1 MKKFLIS
8 KTPFIRSVDL
18 GSMSTTRMMYD
29 YLVAFISFIMFGFVI
44 NGLIPYINGE
54 ITQVYYLVKP
64 FINVLVGII
73 CSVFFEA
80 IYILIFKKIR
90 NIKALIAET
99 HYSFGFMVGLVI
111 SLLLPVRV
119 PLYIIVIGCFIG
131 NICLKMVFGGL
142 GKNIFNPALLAYG
155 ILFVVFNKIIVNSM
169 NEQVL
174 ILSNTLNITATHA
187 PVPAMRELMLKL
199 GNLNFTSS
207 SLIRQ
212 FGSLFNLFVGF
223 KGGNLGEVSGIL
235 CVLAYIYLVIRKSIN
250 WRVPIF
256 YVSTVF
262 VISYAAAIVN
272 KMNGPLY
279 GIWFPTFNL
288 LSGSILFGAVFL
300 ATDYVTTP
308 KTPNGKIIY
317 AVLLGIAT
325 SFIRLVIGF
334 DGVCL
339 SIILVSLLTP
349 VIDLIASK
357 IRGPIID
364 SKVIIYYVLI
374 SLVFLIISAYIVYQ
388 TTDLS
393 FFNKIFANLK

>member
-29 YLVAFISFIMFGFVI
+29 FLVAFISFIMFGFVI

-64 FINVLVGII
+64 FINVLVGILF
-73 CSVFFEA
+73 SFVFEA

-90 NIKALIAET
+90 NFKALIHET
-99 HYSFGFMVGLVI
+99 HYSFGFIIGLVI

-119 PLYIIVIGCFIG
+119 PLYIIIIGCFIG

-142 GKNIFNPALLAYG
+142 GKNIFNPALLAYA
-155 ILFVVFNKIIVNSM
+155 ILYVVFNKILVNAM
-169 NEQVL
+169 NDQVL
-174 ILSNTLNITATHA
+174 ILSNTLNITATQA
-187 PVPAMRELMLKL
+187 PVPAMREIMLRL
-199 GNLNFTSS
+199 GNLGFTYS

-235 CVLAYIYLVIRKSIN
+235 CVLAYIYLVARKSIN

-256 YVSTVF
+256 YVATVF

-272 KMNGPLY
+272 KIDGPLY

-308 KTPNGKIIY
+308 KTPNGKVIY
-317 AVLLGIAT
+317 AILLGIVT
-325 SFIRLVIGF
+325 SLIRLVFGF

-339 SIILVSLLTP
+339 SIILVSLLTS
-349 VIDLIASK
+349 VIDLVASK
-357 IRGPIID
+357 IRGPIVT
-364 SKVIIYYVLI
+364 SKVVFYYVLI
-374 SLVFLIISAYIVYQ
+374 GVVFLIISAYIVYQ
-388 TTDLS
+388 TTDLG
-393 FFNKIFANLK
+393 FLNKLSIKL

>member
-18 GSMSTTRMMYD
+18 GSISTTRMMYD

-44 NGLIPYINGE
+44 NGLVPFINGE

-64 FINVLVGII
+64 FINVLVGILS
-73 CSVFFEA
+73 SVILEA
-80 IYILIFKKIR
+80 IYILIFKKVKKFKLLIR
-90 NIKALIAET
+90 ET
-99 HYSFGFMVGLVI
+99 HYSFGFMIGLVI

-119 PLYIIVIGCFIG
+119 PLYIIVVGCFIG
-131 NICLKMVFGGL
+131 NICLKMIFGGL
-142 GKNIFNPALLAYG
+142 GKNIFNPALLAYAV
-155 ILFVVFNKIIVNSM
+155 LYVVFNKIIVNSM

-174 ILSNTLNITATHA
+174 ILSNTLNITATQA

-199 GNLNFTSS
+199 GNLGFNYS
-207 SLIRQ
+207 SLINQ

-256 YVSTVF
+256 YTGTVF
-262 VISYAAAIVN
+262 VISYVAAIVN
-272 KMNGPLY
+272 KINGSFY

-317 AVLLGIAT
+317 AILLGIFT

-349 VIDLIASK
+349 VIDIVASK

-374 SLVFLIISAYIVYQ
+374 TVIFLIISTYIVYQ

>member
-54 ITQVYYLVKP
+54 ITQVYFLVKP
-64 FINVLVGII
+64 FINVLVGML
-73 CSVFFEA
+73 CSVIFEA
-80 IYILIFKKIR
+80 IYIFIFKKVR
-90 NIKALIAET
+90 KIKELITET
-99 HYSFGFMVGLVI
+99 HYCFGFMIGLVI

-119 PLYIIVIGCFIG
+119 PLYIIIIGCFIG

-142 GKNIFNPALLAYG
+142 GKNVFNPALLAYA
-155 ILFVVFNKIIVNSM
+155 ILYVVFNKIIVNSM

-174 ILSNTLNITATHA
+174 ILSNTLNITAIQA

-199 GNLNFTSS
+199 GNLKFTSS

-250 WRVPIF
+250 WRVPVF
-256 YVSTVF
+256 YVATVF

-279 GIWFPTFNL
+279 GIWFPSFNL

-317 AVLLGIAT
+317 AILLGIVT

-339 SIILVSLLTP
+339 SIIVVSFLTP

-357 IRGPIID
+357 IRGPIIN
-364 SKVIIYYVLI
+364 SKVVIYYVLI
-374 SLVFLIISAYIVYQ
+374 GFIFLIVSAYIVYQ

-393 FFNKIFANLK
+393 FFNKIFKNL

>member
-142 GKNIFNPALLAYG
+142 GKNIFNPALLAYA

-174 ILSNTLNITATHA
+174 ILSNTLNITAMHA

-317 AVLLGIAT
+317 AVLLGIVT

>member
-64 FINVLVGII
+64 FINVLIGILS
-73 CSVFFEA
+73 SVTFEA
-80 IYILIFKKIR
+80 IYILIFKKVR
-90 NIKALIAET
+90 NFKSLISET
-99 HYSFGFMVGLVI
+99 HYSFGFMIGLVI

-119 PLYIIVIGCFIG
+119 PLYVIVIGCFIG
-131 NICLKMVFGGL
+131 NICLKMIFGGL
-142 GKNIFNPALLAYG
+142 GKNIFNPALLAYALLYV
-155 ILFVVFNKIIVNSM
+155 IFNKIIVNSM

-174 ILSNTLNITATHA
+174 ILSNTLNITATQP

-199 GNLNFTSS
+199 GNLGFSYS

-235 CVLAYIYLVIRKSIN
+235 CVLAYIYLVVRKSIN

-256 YVSTVF
+256 YVGTVF

-272 KMNGPLY
+272 KMNGSLY
-279 GIWFPTFNL
+279 GIWFPVFNL

-300 ATDYVTTP
+300 ATDFVTTP

-317 AVLLGIAT
+317 AILLGIVT

-349 VIDLIASK
+349 VIDLISSK
-357 IRGPIID
+357 IRGPIIN
-364 SKVIIYYVLI
+364 SKVIIYYVVI
-374 SLVFLIISAYIVYQ
+374 SFIFLIISAYIVYQ

-393 FFNKIFANLK
+393 FFNKLF

>member
-8 KTPFIRSVDL
+8 KTPFIRSVDS

-29 YLVAFISFIMFGFVI
+29 HLVAFISFIMFGFVI

-54 ITQVYYLVKP
+54 ITDFYYLVKP
-64 FINVLVGII
+64 FINVLVG
-73 CSVFFEA
+73 VFFSLLFETL
-80 IYILIFKKIR
+80 YFLLIKRVKGFKQ
-90 NIKALIAET
+90 LVHDV
-99 HYSFGFMVGLVI
+99 HYSFGFIVGLTI

-119 PLYIIVIGCFIG
+119 PLYIIIIACFLG
-131 NICLKMVFGGL
+131 NVVFKMMFGGL
-142 GKNIFNPALLAYG
+142 GKNYVNPALVAYS
-155 ILFVVFNKIIVNSM
+155 ICFVVFNKTIINSM

-174 ILSNTLNITATHA
+174 ILSNTLNITAKLA
-187 PVPAMRELMLKL
+187 PIPAMRELMLAQ
-199 GNLNFTSS
+199 GNLSVTYS

-212 FGSLFNLFVGF
+212 FGSLFNLFIGF

-235 CVLAYIYLVIRKSIN
+235 CVLAYFYLVARKSIN

-256 YVSTVF
+256 YVATVF
-262 VISYAAAIVN
+262 LISWGVAIIN
-272 KMNGPLY
+272 KVDGALY

-288 LSGSILFGAVFL
+288 VSGSTLFGAVFL

-317 AVLLGIAT
+317 AISLGIIT
-325 SFIRLVIGF
+325 SLIRFVIGF

-349 VIDLIASK
+349 VIDLFASR
-357 IRGPIID
+357 IRGPIIT
-364 SKVIIYYVLI
+364 SKVVVNYVL
-374 SLVFLIISAYIVYQ
+374 LVLGFLILSAYIVYQ
-388 TTDLS
+388 STNLAFLS
-393 FFNKIFANLK
+393 NLK

>member
-54 ITQVYYLVKP
+54 ITQVYYLIKP
-64 FINVLVGII
+64 FINVLVGIL
-73 CSVFFEA
+73 CSVTFEA
-80 IYILIFKKIR
+80 IYILIFKKVKGFR
-90 NIKALIAET
+90 ALITET

-119 PLYIIVIGCFIG
+119 PLYIIIIGCFIG
-131 NICLKMVFGGL
+131 NICLKMIFGGL
-142 GKNIFNPALLAYG
+142 GKNIFNPALLAYA

-174 ILSNTLNITATHA
+174 ILSNTLNITATQA

-199 GNLNFTSS
+199 GNLSFTSS

-223 KGGNLGEVSGIL
+223 KGGNLGEVSGFL

-256 YVSTVF
+256 YVATVF
-262 VISYAAAIVN
+262 VISYAAAIIN
-272 KMNGPLY
+272 KMNGTLY
-279 GIWFPTFNL
+279 GIWFPVFNL

-317 AVLLGIAT
+317 AILLGIVT
-325 SFIRLVIGF
+325 SFIRLLIGF
-334 DGVCL
+334 DGVCI

-357 IRGPIID
+357 IRGPIIN

-374 SLVFLIISAYIVYQ
+374 SFVFLIISAYIVYQ
-388 TTDLS
+388 TTNLS
-393 FFNKIFANLK
+393 FFNKIFKN

>member
-54 ITQVYYLVKP
+54 ITQVYYLIKP
-64 FINVLVGII
+64 FINVLVGIL
-73 CSVFFEA
+73 CSVTFEA
-80 IYILIFKKIR
+80 IYILIFKKVKGFR
-90 NIKALIAET
+90 ALITET

-119 PLYIIVIGCFIG
+119 PLYIIIIGCFIG
-131 NICLKMVFGGL
+131 NICLKMIFGGL
-142 GKNIFNPALLAYG
+142 GKNIFNPALLAYA

-174 ILSNTLNITATHA
+174 ILSNTLNITATQA

-199 GNLNFTSS
+199 GNLKFTSS

-256 YVSTVF
+256 YVATVF
-262 VISYAAAIVN
+262 VISYAAAIIN
-272 KMNGPLY
+272 KMNGTLY
-279 GIWFPTFNL
+279 GIWFPVFNL

-317 AVLLGIAT
+317 AILLGIVT
-325 SFIRLVIGF
+325 SFIRLLIGF
-334 DGVCL
+334 DGVCI

-357 IRGPIID
+357 IRGPIIN
-364 SKVIIYYVLI
+364 SKVIIY
-374 SLVFLIISAYIVYQ
+374 SVFCVIISEY
-388 TTDLS
+388 
-393 FFNKIFANLK
+393 

>member
-54 ITQVYYLVKP
+54 ITQVYYLIKP
-64 FINVLVGII
+64 FINVLVGIL
-73 CSVFFEA
+73 CSVTFEA
-80 IYILIFKKIR
+80 IYILIFEKVKGFR
-90 NIKALIAET
+90 ALITET

-119 PLYIIVIGCFIG
+119 PLYIIIIGCFIG
-131 NICLKMVFGGL
+131 NICLKMIFGGL
-142 GKNIFNPALLAYG
+142 GKNIFNPALLAYA

-174 ILSNTLNITATHA
+174 ILSNTLNITATQA

-199 GNLNFTSS
+199 GNLSFTSS

-223 KGGNLGEVSGIL
+223 KGGNLGEVSGFL

-256 YVSTVF
+256 YVATVF
-262 VISYAAAIVN
+262 VISYAAAIIN
-272 KMNGPLY
+272 KMNGTLY
-279 GIWFPTFNL
+279 GIWFPVFNL

-308 KTPNGKIIY
+308 KTPNGKIFY
-317 AVLLGIAT
+317 AILLGIVT
-325 SFIRLVIGF
+325 SFIRLLIGF
-334 DGVCL
+334 DGVCI

-357 IRGPIID
+357 IRGPIIN

-374 SLVFLIISAYIVYQ
+374 SFVFLIISAYIVYQ
-388 TTDLS
+388 TTNLS
-393 FFNKIFANLK
+393 FFNKIFKN

>member
-54 ITQVYYLVKP
+54 ITQVYYLIKP
-64 FINVLVGII
+64 FINVLVGIL
-73 CSVFFEA
+73 CSVTFEA
-80 IYILIFKKIR
+80 IYILIFKKVKGFR
-90 NIKALIAET
+90 ALITET

-119 PLYIIVIGCFIG
+119 PLYIIIIGCFIG
-131 NICLKMVFGGL
+131 NICLKMIFGGL
-142 GKNIFNPALLAYG
+142 GKNIFNPALLAYA

-174 ILSNTLNITATHA
+174 ILSNTLNITATQA

-199 GNLNFTSS
+199 GNLKFTSS

-256 YVSTVF
+256 YVATVF
-262 VISYAAAIVN
+262 VISYAAAIIN
-272 KMNGPLY
+272 KMNGTLY
-279 GIWFPTFNL
+279 GIWFPVFNL

-317 AVLLGIAT
+317 AILLGIVT
-325 SFIRLVIGF
+325 SFIRLLIGF
-334 DGVCL
+334 DGVCI

-357 IRGPIID
+357 IRGPIIN

-374 SLVFLIISAYIVYQ
+374 SFVFLIISAYIVYQ
-388 TTDLS
+388 TTNLS
-393 FFNKIFANLK
+393 FFNKIFKN